1 MVKNIIFDVGN
12 VLFSYRWHEMLVEFG
27 LSDEEAN
34 IAGEKIF
41 DQDIWIEMDLGNITT
56 KEAIARYG
64 ERLPEYKELT
74 EWFISHPE
82 KMPVPRTRVWQQ
94 IKQLKEMGYKIYL
107 LSNYSEE
114 LFSCHVKDAEF
125 MNYIDGKVV
134 SYELHIAKPDPAIYT
149 ALLEKYDLKPEEC
162 IFLDDREENTEAAMK
177 LGITS
182 YTVLSEEYVI
192 GVLDTF
198 LVGKP

>member
-82 KMPVPRTRVWQQ
+82 KMPIPRTRVWKQ
-94 IKQLKEMGYKIYL
+94 IRQLKELGYKNEWL
-107 LSNYSEE
+107 
-114 LFSCHVKDAEF
+114 VKKLNAA
-125 MNYIDGKVV
+125 
-134 SYELHIAKPDPAIYT
+134 S
-149 ALLEKYDLKPEEC
+149 LKEDE
-162 IFLDDREENTEAAMK
+162 IFLMTVNDDGEINIIRKEKE
-177 LGITS
+177 
-182 YTVLSEEYVI
+182 
-192 GVLDTF
+192 
-198 LVGKP
+198 